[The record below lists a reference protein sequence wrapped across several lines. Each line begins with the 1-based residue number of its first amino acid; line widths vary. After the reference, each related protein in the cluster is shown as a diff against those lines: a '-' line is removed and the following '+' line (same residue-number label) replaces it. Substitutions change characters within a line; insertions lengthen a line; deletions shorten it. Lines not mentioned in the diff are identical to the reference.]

1 MLNHGLFGFIHSF
14 NRFNLNI
21 ICHEMRH
28 FLMLS
33 IDNRKMHL
41 VAHGYN
47 RTLIKMVYLTYVQN
61 DIKIVVL
68 FEQ

>member
-1 MLNHGLFGFIHSF
+1 MLNRDLFGFIHSF

-21 ICHEMRH
+21 ICHGMPH

-33 IDNRKMHL
+33 IGNQKMHL
-41 VAHGYN
+41 VAHGYKQM
-47 RTLIKMVYLTYVQN
+47 LIKMVYLTYVQN
-61 DIKIVVL
+61 DIKIAVL